1 MPISTGRRRSH
12 EARLA
17 RTLSMTQTR
26 QRGVALILVLMLAVT
41 ASSFVIL
48 SALNNRTSRETAQ
61 RIATAEALGQA
72 RRALLGY
79 ALGYADGVHSP
90 DKGPGRLPCPDLPG
104 GEDSGVAEGV
114 GNNCRAT
121 NDKETGLLPFRTLGL
136 TALTDGSGAPLW
148 YAVADNFRSTNNGV
162 VNSETAGDFTVD
174 AVNDVVAVII
184 APGAP
189 LVGQARTSATAY
201 TAAAWLEGENA
212 SRGDNRFTRN
222 MGVANNDTVMII
234 TRAELMHEVA
244 KVVNREVELALASY
258 RADPDGDDDAA
269 GVDPDCAALETDCDD
284 GMPWLAPRSA
294 VSHAGVVGE
303 GRTQLARLPF
313 IQLDTEFDAS
323 FTAIWSLS
331 GTGTALFS
339 GTEAPAENCLRNNF
353 CTQLINDK
361 PVAGPP
367 GATLVTFPSPTQGTA
382 AAPWSQGQCRLLR
395 AAPPAL
401 TLSVSCTT
409 SYSYSVP
416 GRNLRRVYQLDIGG
430 NTRLVPPSA
439 GARRRVEV
447 RATTSWPAGTLGRIT
462 ISDFEGSKML
472 GAARLEFTSFVGGN
486 SLTLTNVPFDLEVW
500 TPKPPAPVDRR
511 LSPGALPPWLLAD
524 QWLTNVLVRYAPSE
538 APGFTGS
545 RCPSAATCV
554 RLNVQRRGDA
564 IATEV
569 NGLRGVVITPGPPL
583 ATQSRPSAALGDY
596 FEGLNN
602 SAVTNIYQRRDP
614 SDTFNDQVLPLSP

>member
-61 RIATAEALGQA
+61 RVATAEALGQA

-79 ALGYADGVHSP
+79 AVGYADGVHSP

-121 NDKETGLLPFRTLGL
+121 NDKETGLLPFRT
-136 TALTDGSGAPLW
+136 
-148 YAVADNFRSTNNGV
+148 
-162 VNSETAGDFTVD
+162 AGGFTVD

-234 TRAELMHEVA
+234 TRAELMNEVA

-269 GVDPDCAALETDCDD
+269 GVDPDCAALETDCDN
-284 GMPWLAPRSA
+284 GMPWLAPRGAASD
-294 VSHAGVVGE
+294 AGVVGE

-361 PVAGPP
+361 PAAGPP

-382 AAPWSQGQCRLLR
+382 VAPWSQGQCRLLR

-554 RLNVQRRGDA
+554 RLNVQRRGETTT
-564 IATEV
+564 TEV

-583 ATQSRPSAALGDY
+583 ATQSRPSAALSDY